1 MDDTDGHRHGQR
13 ERHHQ
18 EDSDEIEHDGTHFSP
33 PKRISLLLALHSALS
48 SSQKLSSQLTYV
60 DVANRPSFAMSL
72 SPGDKPA
79 GNLAGAHLVVAA

>member
-1 MDDTDGHRHGQR
+1 MALTFLR
-13 ERHHQ
+13 EADQ
-18 EDSDEIEHDGTHFSP
+18 SVACF
-33 PKRISLLLALHSALS
+33 ALGVEFVA
-48 SSQKLSSQLTYV
+48 KLSSQLTYV